1 MIDDKIFCLHGGI
14 GENLQKIEQIEMLDS
29 HRPLTVIHEVRS
41 DVEKLVVDILWSDPS
56 ENDSVLGIQPNVV
69 RDPDGT
75 GHIVKFGPDIVKQF
89 LKQNNLLKIIR
100 AHECV
105 MDGMERFAGGDLITV
120 FSATNYCGKHKNAG
134 AVLCLKK
141 NFEIMPKLI
150 YPQNLSQSNWIEDDD
165 QLRNRPP
172 TPPRWREGA
181 H

>member
-1 MIDDKIFCLHGGI
+1 
-14 GENLQKIEQIEMLDS
+14 
-29 HRPLTVIHEVRS
+29 
-41 DVEKLVVDILWSDPS
+41 
-56 ENDSVLGIQPNVV
+56 
-69 RDPDGT
+69 
-75 GHIVKFGPDIVKQF
+75 
-89 LKQNNLLKIIR
+89 
-100 AHECV
+100 